1 MRKVTDYGKSMYGG
15 WYANYTEN
23 GEYKGAHADTIKNLC
38 EALGI
43 TRKEL
48 ANVRRYDN

>member
-15 WYANYTEN
+15 WYANYMEN
-23 GEYKGAHADTIKNLC
+23 GEYKGVHADTLKELC
-38 EALGI
+38 AKLGI

-48 ANVRRYDN
+48 TTARRYDN